1 MNKKTKISLKI
12 IFILFYY
19 LNFTIS
25 YKVNIINA
33 SLTIVLRA
41 FVNKTRKIMSK
52 ATCER
57 PV

>member
-41 FVNKTRKIMSK
+41 FVNKIRKIMSK